1 MENCLILG
9 IFEMNSSII
18 FVVGMICLLLFSS
31 SSYGMNMYS
40 SEDDHHHV
48 SNGWNHENISA
59 HHLEKR
65 HSHGRCVRC
74 SFGLFKCCEP
84 DICVKHFLGRDKC
97 KRIKVPH

>member
-31 SSYGMNMYS
+31 SSYGMNMFS
-40 SEDDHHHV
+40 SEDNHNV
-48 SNGWNHENISA
+48 SNGWNHENITEV
-59 HHLEKR
+59 HLAKR

-84 DICVKHFLGRDKC
+84 DICVKHTLGRDKC